1 MFCIRIKTIPIP
13 NSTADKTKK
22 KKVREII
29 FMLSYRIPMCKTM
42 IYRVIHKISAVNSRC
57 KALETFKVTVIIIKK
72 KITKY
77 KFKSPI
83 NIKYISTPRRYNEVC
98 KKTILTLQSKE
109 QKK

>member
-22 KKVREII
+22 KKVKEMI
-29 FMLSYRIPMCKTM
+29 FMLSYKIPICRTI
-42 IYRVIHKISAVNSRC
+42 IYKVIHKISAVNSKCR
-57 KALETFKVTVIIIKK
+57 ALETFKVTVIIIKK

-83 NIKYISTPRRYNEVC
+83 NIKYILTPEDIVGFV
-98 KKTILTLQSKE
+98 
-109 QKK
+109 QKNQR